1 MGQEEIK
8 RAFKSIDEAFEALPQ
23 HEREHC
29 IRVAHYAEAIFLQAC
44 AADIYPGDSK
54 VHARLKSDQRELVAS
69 AAHYMNIGKALVPE
83 LYHELR
89 PDFTPEETALFRKH
103 TTDGAKLAESLP
115 ADSLGSKQPELSIIM
130 EAIGSHHE
138 QWNGEGFP
146 SGTRESETPII
157 GRIVAVA
164 DALDRVAVQK
174 HSEQP
179 FEYAVEQIIAGSGT
193 LYDPVLVSV
202 VADSRLKLKRTFT
215 KFIHQ
220 SRTIPPTD
228 PMIRRRTSRPFS
240 LWYRPVADVKRKKTA
255 AFEAEMRFR
264 DKEKNWVSYPEV
276 EHIVKHEGLLFDLGV
291 YFMIELCD
299 TLKRLDA
306 CQIPAEYIAFA
317 PPPGWL
323 NHRGLH
329 KAISSVL
336 EDALTEAPRLCFEV
350 TADMWAAKTKTMQ
363 ENLKKIAALGCHI
376 MFSGFGVDEITAE
389 ELKESGALFFRLG
402 AQAAPK
408 LQDSQT
414 AEYLAGLSAACI
426 VLMADGIEKNR
437 HVAMLRRNKIAYA
450 TSALIGDYQ
459 PEDAIVENELALLDL

>member
-8 RAFKSIDEAFEALPQ
+8 RAFKSIEEAFEALPQ

-44 AADIYPGDSK
+44 AADIYSEDNK
-54 VHARLKSDQRELVAS
+54 ARLRLKPDLRERVAN
-69 AAHYMNIGKALVPE
+69 AARYMNIGKALVPE
-83 LYHELR
+83 LYHQFR
-89 PDFTPEETALFRKH
+89 PDFTPEEIALFRKH
-103 TTDGAKLAESLP
+103 TTDGAKLAASLLTESP
-115 ADSLGSKQPELSIIM
+115 GRNQTEPNIIM
-130 EAIGSHHE
+130 EAIESHHE
-138 QWNGEGFP
+138 QWNGGGFP
-146 SGTRESETPII
+146 SGTRESETPIM

-164 DALDRVAVQK
+164 AALDRVAVQK

-202 VADSRLKLKRTFT
+202 VADSKLKLKRTFT

-220 SRTIPPTD
+220 SRTIPPTE
-228 PMIRRRTSRPFS
+228 PVIRRRASRPFS

-264 DKEKNWVSYPEV
+264 DREKSWISYQEV

-291 YFMIELCD
+291 YFLMELCD

-323 NHRGLH
+323 NHRGLY
-329 KAISSVL
+329 KEIASIL
-336 EDALTEAPRLCFEV
+336 EDARTEAPRLCIVV

-363 ENLKKIAALGCHI
+363 ENLKKISSLSCLI
-376 MFSGFGVDEITAE
+376 MFSGFGADEITAE
-389 ELKESGALFFRLG
+389 ELKESGAHFFRLG
-402 AQAAPK
+402 PEAGPK
-408 LQDSQT
+408 LQDRQT
-414 AEYLAGLSAACI
+414 TEYLAGISSAGI
-426 VLMADGIEKNR
+426 VLMADGMEKNR
-437 HVAMLRRNKIAYA
+437 HVAMFGRNKIAYA

-459 PEDAIVENELALLDL
+459 PEDDFVENELALLDA